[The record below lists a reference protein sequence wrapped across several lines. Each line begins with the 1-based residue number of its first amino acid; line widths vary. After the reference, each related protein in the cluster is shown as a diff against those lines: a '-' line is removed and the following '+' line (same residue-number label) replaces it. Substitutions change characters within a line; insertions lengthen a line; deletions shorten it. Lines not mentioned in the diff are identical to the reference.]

1 VQGRGTRGLAYHQ
14 GGRGLKRF
22 NRVGVD
28 VSSKELVVAIE
39 ASGRREAPI
48 VLANDAEGYRKLIKL
63 TTKRGASARVVL
75 ESTGTYGLDLALA
88 LHRAKRIDVMVANP
102 RAIAHF
108 ARASLQRSKT
118 DRLDAETILEFATRM
133 PFESWSPPAPQ
144 ILELRALSRR
154 IEALSKTVVQ
164 EKNRLHANDQ
174 SEELSEFVKQDIREL
189 AGLLERRIER
199 LRQQALLVIEQSED
213 LARAFAHITSIKGI
227 ADASGIAILA
237 ELAVLPADMTTRQW
251 VAHAGLDP
259 RQHQSGTS
267 IHKPARI
274 SKTGNA
280 HIRRALFMPA
290 LVAVQWEPNIK
301 AFYEHLLA
309 SRKTKMQANV
319 AVMRKLLHAIHG
331 MLQHDQH
338 FVGEKFFR
346 MKT

>member
-1 VQGRGTRGLAYHQ
+1 MKKCH
-14 GGRGLKRF
+14 
-22 NRVGVD
+22 RVGVD
-28 VSSKELVVAIE
+28 VSAKELVVAIE

-48 VLANDAEGYRKLIKL
+48 VFSNDADGHRKLIQRA
-63 TTKRGASARVVL
+63 TKRGASAQVVL

-88 LHRAKRIDVMVANP
+88 LHRAKRVEVMVANP

-118 DRLDAETILEFATRM
+118 DRLDAETILGFAMRM
-133 PFESWSPPAPQ
+133 PFEPWSPPAPQ

-154 IEALSKTVVQ
+154 IEAMSKTMVQ

-189 AGLLERRIER
+189 AALLECRIVR

-213 LARAFAHITSIKGI
+213 LAKAFAHLTTIKGI
-227 ADASGIAILA
+227 ADASGITILA

-259 RQHQSGTS
+259 RQYQSGS
-267 IHKPARI
+267 SVYKPARI
-274 SKTGNA
+274 SRTGNA

-290 LVAVQWEPNIK
+290 LVAVQWEPHIK
-301 AFYEHLLA
+301 AFYEHLLD
-309 SRKTKMQANV
+309 RGKTKMQANV
-319 AVMRKLLHAIHG
+319 AVMRKMLHAIHG
-331 MLQHDQH
+331 MLEHDQD
-338 FVGEKFFR
+338 FVGEKFFA
-346 MKT
+346 MNG